1 MKTSELKRI
10 VEENGYEF
18 KMNRNGIDVFINA
31 PLGIYFYTQDGDS
44 IGLGDRYRIKHH
56 KAITI
61 TKALLDYIQTP
72 ISERE
77 DEKKYKIE
85 LNEICEGVLSKEEMR
100 TMVYS
105 MSSRIQSTLHQKLI
119 FKEVFTQQEID
130 NFPKEIKG
138 AIECG
143 FLRKVEVE

>member
-1 MKTSELKRI
+1 MINVKGRTMKTSELKKI

-18 KMNRNGIDVFINA
+18 KMNANGIDVFIDTT
-31 PLGIYFYTQDGDS
+31 LGRYFYTQDGDS
-44 IGLGDRYRIKHH
+44 IGLDGRYRIKHH

-72 ISERE
+72 LNERE
-77 DEKKYKIE
+77 DEKKYLVKTSIPTMSDFVIY
-85 LNEICEGVLSKEEMR
+85 LNSEENEFILFPI
-100 TMVYS
+100 S
-105 MSSRIQSTLHQKLI
+105 QK
-119 FKEVFTQQEID
+119 FTQQEID

>member
-1 MKTSELKRI
+1 MKTSELKKI

-18 KMNRNGIDVFINA
+18 KMNANGIDVFIDTT
-31 PLGIYFYTQDGDS
+31 LGRYFYTQDGDS
-44 IGLGDRYRIKHH
+44 IGLDGRYRIKHH

-72 ISERE
+72 LNERE
-77 DEKKYKIE
+77 DEKKYLVKTSIPTMSDFVIY
-85 LNEICEGVLSKEEMR
+85 LNSEENEFILFPI
-100 TMVYS
+100 S
-105 MSSRIQSTLHQKLI
+105 QK
-119 FKEVFTQQEID
+119 FTQQEID